1 MNRWS
6 RWLRPLPS
14 SASGSSRNSLR
25 NSQRIHGGLSGGV
38 ETVGLVPAPR
48 WNAGR
53 FAEALQEAR
62 DDDRRLRR
70 STVGIHKDD
79 VDFRIGDHP
88 LKRFGS
94 QGQQKTFLLALRL
107 AQVEHLARRVGRRPI
122 LLLDDIF
129 DKIDAHRASALME
142 ALGQARLWSGV
153 HFRHGQC
160 PDSRFVLAKAG
171 VDHASWWVS
180 EDGGCPL
187 GETVQSEPE
196 P

>member
-1 MNRWS
+1 
-6 RWLRPLPS
+6 
-14 SASGSSRNSLR
+14 
-25 NSQRIHGGLSGGV
+25 
-38 ETVGLVPAPR
+38 
-48 WNAGR
+48 
-53 FAEALQEAR
+53 
-62 DDDRRLRR
+62 
-70 STVGIHKDD
+70 
-79 VDFRIGDHP
+79 

-142 ALGQARLWSGV
+142 ALGQADY
-153 HFRHGQC
+153 GQVFISDTDNARI
-160 PDSRFVLAKAG
+160 PSLLAKAG

-180 EDGGCPL
+180 ENGVRPL

-196 P
+196 